1 MAQQMTREAVLWIYE
16 RMCLIRNL
24 EERVVDGVMKGKIP
38 GFAHV
43 YEGEEAIAV
52 GTCAQLTDRDYIT
65 STHRGHGHCI
75 AKGVDVKK
83 MVAELYGKATGACK
97 GKGGSMHIAD
107 IDRGML
113 GANGIVGA
121 GGPLACGS
129 ALSAKTRGTD
139 QVTVCFFGDGAAEQ
153 GTMHES
159 MNLASIL
166 KLPLIF
172 MCEHNVYGEATP
184 ASYHCSVG
192 DICSRGAAYSMPG
205 IKVDGTDAFAVYET
219 AGEAV
224 ARARRGEGPTLIEA
238 KAFRYY
244 GHYVGDPQTY
254 MTKEE
259 IEGYRANDP
268 IDKFKSRVLRDNLAT
283 AAELEKIDAQ
293 VKATLDE
300 AVAYAES
307 SPWPTPDELL
317 KDVYS
322 VYSRQ
327 RR

>member
-1 MAQQMTREAVLWIYE
+1 
-16 RMCLIRNL
+16 
-24 EERVVDGVMKGKIP
+24 
-38 GFAHV
+38 
-43 YEGEEAIAV
+43 
-52 GTCAQLTDRDYIT
+52 
-65 STHRGHGHCI
+65 
-75 AKGVDVKK
+75 
-83 MVAELYGKATGACK
+83 
-97 GKGGSMHIAD
+97 
-107 IDRGML
+107 
-113 GANGIVGA
+113 
-121 GGPLACGS
+121 
-129 ALSAKTRGTD
+129 
-139 QVTVCFFGDGAAEQ
+139 
-153 GTMHES
+153 
-159 MNLASIL
+159 
-166 KLPLIF
+166 
-172 MCEHNVYGEATP
+172 
-184 ASYHCSVG
+184 
-192 DICSRGAAYSMPG
+192 MPG
-205 IKVDGTDAFAVYET
+205 IKIDGTDAFAVYET

-283 AAELEKIDAQ
+283 AAELEKIDTR